1 MSMTYGIIRAVTSGQ
16 EFTDIGEGNEE
27 CYVYDIVHDG
37 GIEHPPEVSKKV
49 FLSRYTFIRLF
60 AEKRMF
66 VFYYTIK

>member
-37 GIEHPPEVSKKV
+37 GIEHPPEVS
-49 FLSRYTFIRLF
+49 
-60 AEKRMF
+60 
-66 VFYYTIK
+66 

>member
-37 GIEHPPEVSKKV
+37 GIERYNIVILGLNILVKVVQKK
-49 FLSRYTFIRLF
+49 SMRS
-60 AEKRMF
+60 
-66 VFYYTIK
+66 